1 LAEQANRAG
10 LKYVAIDASL
20 YAAEASM
27 KSGGSA
33 SSRQE
38 LERLLSA
45 SDKLTAR
52 LLLAKTHVLL
62 AAALRLSGNTGD
74 ASREYRDAIRV
85 LNEMSKDAGD
95 KFMDRADM
103 KAMFTEATRWAGA
116 SKS

>member
-1 LAEQANRAG
+1 
-10 LKYVAIDASL
+10 
-20 YAAEASM
+20 M
-27 KSGGSA
+27 TSGGPA

-45 SDKLTAR
+45 SDKLPAR
-52 LLLAKTHVLL
+52 LLLAKTHMLL
-62 AAALRLSGNTGD
+62 GAALRLSGNAED
-74 ASREYRDAIRV
+74 ASREYRDAIQA
-85 LNEMSKDAGD
+85 LNEMRKDAGD